1 MCQRSVRDLENL
13 AETVDKKVVKYE
25 LAEILVLRVIPAPFH
40 LPCTTGE
47 RHAPLQLQFMMDA
60 PADDTIHR
68 TRPFFEVCAMVKIK
82 VSRYAAGGV
91 SVRGIMSANGSGC
104 AKISTFGPPL
114 GKNYGPREYTTDSIM
129 SNARIRQVPYV
140 TGQGCAGQGGAGAGE
155 TCPGG
160 TCGVISSAMPF
171 PVVSLG
177 MTFLGCVVSTI
188 GHVNPRRKLNAFASG
203 ILFILSG
210 LFTVV
215 GLIVYISAIND
226 EVMHRDKK
234 NADSSFH
241 YQYSW
246 SFFMAAMS
254 FGLTE
259 LSGVLSIYL
268 FIRLYMSDDEE
279 KARSRHAVAR
289 RAMYPAPCLSAPP
302 TPRGSTYDHAGYP
315 CRSLSND
322 GPYAPRSPSSNS
334 LGGYKM
340 RNSSTHPEGGYP
352 FLGEYKARNSTTN
365 PAAAA
370 EEEGYPMS
378 YQTAIVIA
386 FRIHDDHRRLNICI
400 DLSGSSADRQTHVVK
415 VSTKSKDEDR
425 PRASTSDFVSQSES
439 HQTVTRN
446 TV

>member
-1 MCQRSVRDLENL
+1 MFLKARRMVTCGKRPLMILTCLCSSLSLGFLVVAVGTDYWLYTAEYVMLSNKTDGRRVDVRVEVHSGLW
-13 AETVDKKVVKYE
+13 
-25 LAEILVLRVIPAPFH
+25 RVCPI
-40 LPCTTGE
+40 
-47 RHAPLQLQFMMDA
+47 
-60 PADDTIHR
+60 I
-68 TRPFFEVCAMVKIK
+68 
-82 VSRYAAGGV
+82 
-91 SVRGIMSANGSGC
+91 ANGSGC

-129 SNARIRQVPYV
+129 R
-140 TGQGCAGQGGAGAGE
+140 
-155 TCPGG
+155 
-160 TCGVISSAMPF
+160 VISSAMPF

-322 GPYAPRSPSSNS
+322 GPYSPRSPSSNS

-365 PAAAA
+365 PAAA

-378 YQTAIVIA
+378 YQTAIVN
-386 FRIHDDHRRLNICI
+386 RYPERLTI
-400 DLSGSSADRQTHVVK
+400 L
-415 VSTKSKDEDR
+415 
-425 PRASTSDFVSQSES
+425 
-439 HQTVTRN
+439 
-446 TV
+446 